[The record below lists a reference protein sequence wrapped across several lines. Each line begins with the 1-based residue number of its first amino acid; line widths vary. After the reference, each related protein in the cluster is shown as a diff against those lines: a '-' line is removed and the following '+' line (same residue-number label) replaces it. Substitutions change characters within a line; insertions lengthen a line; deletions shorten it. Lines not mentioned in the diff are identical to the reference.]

1 MARNIQS
8 VALRNFTGGL
18 NLRADQFQLDASETP
33 DALNV
38 DMDPRGGVRLRKG
51 VEVHTVTNTGGF
63 PVHSLGQFRDE
74 TVGFQLLAGYDK
86 TIKYFGGSSG
96 TVVSNQT
103 VDTPFSNATFKSATY
118 IQNGV
123 DKPIRWTGVTAT
135 RLNQAWSEDIGA
147 PTTGNMP
154 VGRSVVSH
162 NGHVFVAN
170 TLELAV
176 RYPNRIRF
184 SHINQPESFRS
195 MDYIDIDPGVDGDGI
210 VAIVPFQD
218 HLVVFK
224 ERSSYVLYGF
234 DADSFQVQNMSRE
247 VGLVG
252 PNAVTVT
259 PQGVYFFAH
268 ESGMMAWQGKGLS
281 WKFDKII
288 PAMDGNDI
296 RRDRLDTVCMG
307 WVENRVWLSVPWET
321 TDRRVF
327 VYDPSLSKEGSWT
340 AYELMVGPVMGII
353 EAGAVA
359 ADMGGSVLRL
369 EVDDQPYDS
378 FTVPATQTHIGS
390 HYVTPWIDAG
400 EVAIRK
406 RWRRPWFV
414 FLGETNDQIEIG
426 VYTDYNG
433 ASRRKTF
440 FESVAAQGEASYW
453 DDPTIKWDDPGLV
466 WGGDGNLHQIERGST
481 LGLAHSVQLRFRG
494 PESNASWGL
503 DNITFTFIPRKLR

>member
-51 VEVHTVTNTGGF
+51 IEVFEVVNDDEDK
-63 PVHSLGQFRDE
+63 VHSLAQFRDE
-74 TVGFQLLAGYDK
+74 AIGFQLIAGYDLS
-86 TIKYFGGSSG
+86 IKFFGSSSG

-103 VDTPFSNATFKSATY
+103 VDSPFTNATFKSNLY

-123 DKPIRWTGVTAT
+123 DKPIRWNGTTAV
-135 RLNQAWSEDIGA
+135 RLNQAWSENIAA

-154 VGRSVVSH
+154 NGRCVVAH
-162 NGHVFVAN
+162 NGHIFVAN
-170 TLELAV
+170 TLEDEV

-195 MDYIDIDPGVDGDGI
+195 IDWFDIDPGVDGDQI
-210 VAIVPFQD
+210 VALAPFQD

-224 ERSSYVLYGF
+224 ERATYLVYGF
-234 DADSFQVQNMSRE
+234 DAESFQVQNLSRE
-247 VGLVG
+247 SGLVG
-252 PNAVTVT
+252 LNSYAVT
-259 PQGVYFFAH
+259 PQGVYFFSH
-268 ESGMMAWQGKGLS
+268 DSGLMCYNGRNLQ
-281 WKFDKII
+281 WKFEKIVPALDSGDI
-288 PAMDGNDI
+288 P
-296 RRDRLDTVCMG
+296 RDRLYQVTCG
-307 WVENRVWLSVPWET
+307 WVENRVWVSVPWIGN
-321 TDRRVF
+321 DRRTF
-327 VYDPSLSKEGSWT
+327 VHDPSLSKEGSWT
-340 AYELMVGPVMGII
+340 CYDLMLGPIMGII
-353 EAGAVA
+353 ESGSVA
-359 ADMGGSVLRL
+359 AGMAGEVLTL
-369 EVDDQPYDS
+369 EVDDQPYDA
-378 FTVPATQTHIGS
+378 FIGADEHIPS

-433 ASRRKTF
+433 ATRRKTF
-440 FESVAAQGEASYW
+440 YETVARQGEAAYW
-453 DDPTIKWDDPGLV
+453 DDPTIEWDDPGLV
-466 WGGDGNLHQIERGST
+466 WGGDGSMHKIERGST